1 MEKKST
7 NKFRIAGVLLAII
20 VLVSL
25 AGCGFKSSP
34 EKRYPTKLEI
44 WGLFDDSDTFYGIFD
59 EYKKNNPNVSDI
71 NYKKLSPDTY
81 KKELVE
87 ALASGQ
93 GPDIFLIQNTW
104 FPSFQDKITPVT
116 PDILTEQKF
125 RNDFVDV
132 AAADFVDQG
141 KIYAVPLSV
150 DTLGLY
156 YNKDLFNQ
164 AGITTPPATWDD
176 FVEDVGKLTKIDGM
190 GHIIQAGAAIGTA
203 QNINR
208 STDVLTLLMLQNGTK
223 MTDDRQTRTLFDQ
236 GSGQRDSSGSAIIPG
251 LAALN
256 FYTSFAR
263 AGTHYTWNNDMHY
276 SIDAFSEGTAA
287 MMLNYSWQ
295 TSVTRNKAP
304 KLNFAVAPIPQL
316 NLSSPINFPNYWGY
330 AVAKNKVPAT
340 ITSGSQK
347 IQVPDSVRV
356 AEAWSFLKF
365 LAAKPDG
372 TNVQANTPI
381 FDAAANYAQKTNK
394 PAARKDL
401 IEKQKTDVDMGVFA
415 QGNLIA
421 KDWREV
427 DPVAIESI
435 FASMID
441 NVNKGVATSLDAL
454 KTANAQV
461 TQLMS
466 SR

>member
-1 MEKKST
+1 MEEKSK
-7 NKFRIAGVLLAII
+7 NKFRIVGAFLATCMLIF
-20 VLVSL
+20 LS
-25 AGCGFKSSP
+25 GCGLKPSP
-34 EKRYPTKLEI
+34 EKRYPIKLEV
-44 WGLFDDSDTFYGIFD
+44 WGLFDDRDTFYSIFD
-59 EYKKNNPNVSDI
+59 AYRKANPNVLEIS
-71 NYKKLSPDTY
+71 YKKLSPDTY

-104 FPSFQDKITPVT
+104 LPGFQDKITPAT

-125 RNDFVDV
+125 RSDFVDV

-164 AGITTPPATWDD
+164 AGITAPPATWND
-176 FVEDVGKLTKIDGM
+176 FVEDVKKLTKVDGT
-190 GHIIQAGAAIGTA
+190 GLIQQSGAAIGTA
-203 QNINR
+203 LNINR

-223 MTDDRQTRTLFDQ
+223 MTDDRQSRALFDQ
-236 GSGQRDSSGSAIIPG
+236 GTGQRDSSGNAIIPG
-251 LAALN
+251 VEALN
-256 FYTSFAR
+256 FYTQFAK
-263 AGTHYTWNNDMHY
+263 ASSAYYCWNPTLHY
-276 SIDAFSEGTAA
+276 SIDAFGEGTAA

-295 TSVTRNKAP
+295 IPVIRNKAP

-316 NLSSPINFPNYWGY
+316 NLSSPINFPNYWGF
-330 AVAKNKVPAT
+330 AVAKNKVAT
-340 ITSGSQK
+340 TVATGAQK
-347 IQVPDSVRV
+347 IQVPDAARV
-356 AEAWSFLKF
+356 AETWNFLKF
-365 LAAKPDG
+365 LTAKPDV
-372 TNVQANTPI
+372 TNAQANTAA
-381 FDAAANYAQKTNK
+381 FDAAADYIQKTNK

-401 IEKQKTDVDMGVFA
+401 VEKQKTDVDIGVFA

-441 NVNKGVATSLDAL
+441 NVNKGAATSIEAL
-454 KTANAQV
+454 KSANTQV
-461 TQLMS
+461 TQLMNN
-466 SR
+466 